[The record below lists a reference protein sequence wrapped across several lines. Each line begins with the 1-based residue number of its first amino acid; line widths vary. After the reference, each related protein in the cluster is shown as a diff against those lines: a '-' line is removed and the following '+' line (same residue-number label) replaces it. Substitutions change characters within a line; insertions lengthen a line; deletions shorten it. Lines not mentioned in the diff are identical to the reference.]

1 MLNDIDFFAAKL
13 GKLDGFG
20 DTGEFLERI
29 IKAKKVEVEAPPANS
44 SAPEPKED
52 KPEEEAEKKSE
63 EPAKD
68 NEKK

>member
-1 MLNDIDFFAAKL
+1 MLNDIDFFATKL

-20 DTGEFLERI
+20 DTGDFLERI
-29 IKAKKVEVEAPPANS
+29 IKAKKVEVEAPPPNP

-68 NEKK
+68 DE